1 MNKKLSLF
9 LIGLWACQGQAQEAE
24 KEKKIKP
31 LSEQFLLFLAE
42 MESVE
47 GELIHPVDLALTPPS
62 ESNNPKAKQ
71 ENKDGKQKDD
81 N

>member
-9 LIGLWACQGQAQEAE
+9 LIGLWVCQGQSHETE

-47 GELIHPVDLALTPPS
+47 GELIHPVDLALTPPN
-62 ESNNPKAKQ
+62 ETTNPKAKQ
-71 ENKDGKQKDD
+71 EVKDGKQKDD